1 MFVPALKRW
10 AKLGRPSGASM
21 YSVQRLGS
29 LSAQRLGAC
38 FGSKTGFLF
47 RLPGSSTL
55 VILPTLRAVARI
67 SRVRALV
74 LILVLLSALPSPAN
88 VIHLKNGRV
97 IWADEV
103 RESKD
108 RVEYDLGED
117 TYAIPKSLVERVE
130 AGGVAPVHTGS
141 AASARASTE
150 VPDITPPAPSFN
162 HEADVAEKVIRGGKV
177 DSDALSSLGQASN
190 PELAATAYF
199 LAGKHESDHGN
210 FPQAKRYY
218 ESALR
223 FQPDNSTLLIYY
235 AATLMRTG
243 HAAEALAYA
252 QHAAS
257 IAPESPDAI
266 AMLGFVQF
274 ASDHTPDAI
283 RSWTKSL
290 TLRPDA
296 TVSQY
301 LARATREST
310 AESDFSQR
318 ESSHFN
324 LHFEGKDTSETF
336 RRDLLA
342 TLDSEYDDVARDL
355 GYSPRNTI
363 AVTLYTQQAFFDV
376 TRAPSWSGAIN
387 DGKLRIPISGVPSV
401 TPELA
406 RVLKHELTHSFVSQ
420 MSSNRCPTWLNEGI
434 AQIEEGKSSASN
446 GRQLAQLF
454 ASGNEIPFNVLE
466 GSFMSFSAPEATLA
480 YAESLAATEYIRDAY
495 GMSEL
500 ARILE
505 RLSQGSST
513 EAALRA
519 TVHSD
524 YRRLRDEM
532 TSTLRGR
539 YGE

>member
-1 MFVPALKRW
+1 
-10 AKLGRPSGASM
+10 
-21 YSVQRLGS
+21 
-29 LSAQRLGAC
+29 
-38 FGSKTGFLF
+38 
-47 RLPGSSTL
+47 
-55 VILPTLRAVARI
+55 
-67 SRVRALV
+67 
-74 LILVLLSALPSPAN
+74 VLLAALLAPAD
-88 VIHLKNGRV
+88 VIHLKNGRT
-97 IWADEV
+97 IWADQV
-103 RESKD
+103 RETKD

-117 TYAIPKSLVERVE
+117 TYAIPKSSVDHIE
-130 AGGVAPVHTGS
+130 AGGAAAVHAGS
-141 AASARASTE
+141 GAGAN

-162 HEADVAEKVIRGGKV
+162 HEADVAEKVIRDGKV
-177 DSDALSSLGQASN
+177 DTDALGSVAQTGN
-190 PELAATAYF
+190 PEAAATAYF

-218 ESALR
+218 ESALH

-243 HAAEALAYA
+243 HAAEALPYA

-257 IAPESPDAI
+257 IAPDSPDAM

-283 RSWTKSL
+283 RSWKKSL
-290 TLRPDA
+290 ALRPDA

-301 LARATREST
+301 LARAERESS

-318 ESSHFN
+318 ESIHFN

-342 TLDSEYDDVARDL
+342 TLDSDYDDLVRDL
-355 GYSPRNTI
+355 GYSPRNNI

-387 DGKLRIPISGVPSV
+387 DGKLRIPISGVASV

-434 AQIEEGKSSASN
+434 AQIEEGKSAAQY
-446 GRQLAQLF
+446 GRQLEKIF
-454 ASGNEIPFNVLE
+454 ATGDEIPFNVLE
-466 GSFMSFSAPEATLA
+466 GSFMSFSGPVATAA
-480 YAESLAATEYIRDAY
+480 YAESLSATEYIRDAY
-495 GMSEL
+495 GMSEIT
-500 ARILE
+500 RILE
-505 RLSQGSST
+505 LLSQGSSS

-519 TVHSD
+519 TVHCD
-524 YRRLRDEM
+524 YRQLRDEM
-532 TSTLRGR
+532 TRTLKEK

>member
-1 MFVPALKRW
+1 M
-10 AKLGRPSGASM
+10 
-21 YSVQRLGS
+21 
-29 LSAQRLGAC
+29 
-38 FGSKTGFLF
+38 
-47 RLPGSSTL
+47 
-55 VILPTLRAVARI
+55 
-67 SRVRALV
+67 RALV
-74 LILVLLSALPSPAN
+74 LILVLLPALPVRAD
-88 VIHLKNGRV
+88 VIHLKNGRT
-97 IWADEV
+97 IWADQV
-103 RESKD
+103 RETKD
-108 RVEYDLGED
+108 HVEYDLGED
-117 TYAIPKSLVERVE
+117 TYAIPKSAVDHIE
-130 AGGVAPVHTGS
+130 AGGAAPAHAGS
-141 AASARASTE
+141 GASGNSNA
-150 VPDITPPAPSFN
+150 PDITPPAPSFN

-177 DSDALSSLGQASN
+177 DIDVLSSLGQASN

-243 HAAEALAYA
+243 HAEEALPYA

-257 IAPESPDAI
+257 VAPDSPDAI

-283 RSWTKSL
+283 RSWKKAL
-290 TLRPDA
+290 ALRPDA
-296 TVSQY
+296 VVSQY
-301 LARATREST
+301 LARAEREST
-310 AESDFSQR
+310 AESDFSQH

-324 LHFEGKDTSETF
+324 LHYEGKDTSESF

-342 TLDSEYDDVARDL
+342 TLDSDYDDLVREL
-355 GYSPRNTI
+355 GYSPHNNI
-363 AVTLYTQQAFFDV
+363 AVTLYTQQTFFDV

-387 DGKLRIPISGVPSV
+387 DGKLRIPISGVQSV

-420 MSSNRCPTWLNEGI
+420 MGSNRCPTWLNEGI
-434 AQIEEGKSSASN
+434 AQIEEGKSSAAY

-454 ASGNEIPFNVLE
+454 AAGNEIPFNVLE
-466 GSFMSFSAPEATLA
+466 GSFMNFSTPQAAVA
-480 YAESLAATEYIRDAY
+480 YAESLAAAEYIRDAY
-495 GMSEL
+495 GMSEI

-505 RLSQGSST
+505 MLSQGSST

-519 TVHSD
+519 TVHVD
-524 YRRLRDEM
+524 YRQLRDEM
-532 TSTLRGR
+532 TRALKEK

>member
-1 MFVPALKRW
+1 MRTIVH
-10 AKLGRPSGASM
+10 
-21 YSVQRLGS
+21 
-29 LSAQRLGAC
+29 
-38 FGSKTGFLF
+38 
-47 RLPGSSTL
+47 
-55 VILPTLRAVARI
+55 
-67 SRVRALV
+67 
-74 LILVLLSALPSPAN
+74 ILVLVMLVLLRVLPASAD
-88 VIHLKNGRV
+88 VIHLKNGRT
-97 IWADEV
+97 IWADAV
-103 RESKD
+103 RENANKD

-117 TYAIPKSLVERVE
+117 TYAIPKSSVERIE
-130 AGGVAPVHTGS
+130 AGGIAPVHAGSGAAGS
-141 AASARASTE
+141 AD

-162 HEADVAEKVIRGGKV
+162 HEADVAEKVIRDGKV
-177 DSDALSSLGQASN
+177 DTGALASLGQASN

-235 AATLMRTG
+235 AACLMRTG
-243 HAAEALAYA
+243 HAAEALSYA

-257 IAPESPDAI
+257 IAPASPDALG
-266 AMLGFVQF
+266 MLGFVQY

-283 RSWTKSL
+283 RSWKKSL
-290 TLRPDA
+290 ALRPDA

-301 LARATREST
+301 LARAEREST

-324 LHFEGKDTSETF
+324 LHYEGKDTSEGF

-342 TLDSEYDDVARDL
+342 TLDSEYDDLVRDL
-355 GYSPRNTI
+355 GYSPRNNI
-363 AVTLYTQQAFFDV
+363 AVTLYTQQTFFDV
-376 TRAPSWSGAIN
+376 TRAPSWTGALN
-387 DGKLRIPISGVPSV
+387 DGKLRIPISGVQSV

-406 RVLKHELTHSFVSQ
+406 RVLKHELTHSFVAQ

-434 AQIEEGKSSASN
+434 AQIEEGKSAASN
-446 GRQLAQLF
+446 GHQLAQLF

-466 GSFMSFSAPEATLA
+466 GSFMNFSAPEATVA

-495 GMSEL
+495 SMGEI

-505 RLSQGSST
+505 LLSHGSST

-519 TVHSD
+519 TIHSD
-524 YRRLRDEM
+524 YRQLRDEM
-532 TSTLRGR
+532 THALKEK